1 MNNVMLDLETLG
13 SSPGSVIVSIGAVR
27 FSREE
32 EVGDRFYRTVD
43 PASCQRRGLTIDAKN
58 VLWWLGQ
65 SEDARREVAKA
76 QVPIEVALLD
86 FSEFLGEDARVWG
99 NGATFDNVLL
109 SEAYKAADLRR
120 PWSHKG
126 DRCYRTIKNLFGIG
140 LAPAP
145 RPAVEHNALD
155 DAISQATHLIEMAK
169 VHGIPLV

>member
-27 FSREE
+27 FSREGL
-32 EVGDRFYRTVD
+32 GDRFYRTVD
-43 PASCQRRGLTIDAKN
+43 PVSCQRIRLTVDAKT

-65 SEDARREVAKA
+65 SEDARREIAKA
-76 QVPIEVALLD
+76 QTPIEVALLA
-86 FSEFLGEDARVWG
+86 FSKFLREDDRVWG

-109 SEAYKAADLRR
+109 SEAYKAADLQR
-120 PWSHKG
+120 PWSHRN
-126 DRCYRTIKNLFGIG
+126 DRCYRTIKNLFGVG

-145 RPAVEHNALD
+145 RPEVEHNALD